1 MRLKMNEEIS
11 ICNPKHTEF
20 DIWNAQ
26 PRKVKCVRNDDMP
39 YNVGGNP
46 SVLSVGAEY
55 DVENVHVDS
64 WYTLVKLSGM
74 EGWFNSVYFE
84 ELEGYEPVKDSP
96 SKRAWIGTSHNEP
109 GDWD

>member
-1 MRLKMNEEIS
+1 MIMSEEIN

-26 PRKVKCVRNDDMP
+26 PRKVKCIRNDDTP

-46 SVLSVGAEY
+46 SVLSIGTEY

-64 WYTLVKLSGM
+64 WYS
-74 EGWFNSVYFE
+74 Y
-84 ELEGYEPVKDSP
+84 
-96 SKRAWIGTSHNEP
+96 
-109 GDWD
+109 

>member
-1 MRLKMNEEIS
+1 MNEEIS

-96 SKRAWIGTSHNEP
+96 SKHAWLGTSHNEP